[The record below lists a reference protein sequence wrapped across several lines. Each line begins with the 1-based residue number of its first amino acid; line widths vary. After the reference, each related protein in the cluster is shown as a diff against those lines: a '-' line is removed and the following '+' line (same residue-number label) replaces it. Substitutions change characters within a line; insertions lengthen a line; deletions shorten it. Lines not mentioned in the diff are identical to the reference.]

1 MQRPSAATGAWAG
14 RGWALILSAGCT
26 VRVLPARYFASR
38 APRRVCLA
46 VSLATAL
53 TRRCACAADGGGN
66 ETKVNENSKPL
77 PYPFVSLY
85 LGGRTDGFVLKGGN
99 AQGGTLDTQYDGPR
113 PDCAIAGTCNRHPIQ
128 NASGTFNRTYQPAD
142 KKGAIILATGGDMS
156 NSAMGK
162 FYEGMMVTGAH
173 TLD

>member
-1 MQRPSAATGAWAG
+1 M
-14 RGWALILSAGCT
+14 
-26 VRVLPARYFASR
+26 
-38 APRRVCLA
+38 
-46 VSLATAL
+46 
-53 TRRCACAADGGGN
+53 
-66 ETKVNENSKPL
+66 
-77 PYPFVSLY
+77 SLY

-99 AQGGTLDTQYDGPR
+99 AQEGTLDTQYDGPR

-173 TLD
+173 TLGRGLCKTRARAESVLCRGAQA